1 MRSSTV
7 LSNSHLPYDLVKQ
20 CDVKQG
26 DWIWNANYPP
36 EWTSDKHVT
45 KVRRGEVN
53 LKYSLLIEQIEQQ
66 IREKILLN
74 RRDAMYNL
82 KWLRGVIE
90 HTANV

>member
-1 MRSSTV
+1 MRSGSQ
-7 LSNSHLPYDLVKQ
+7 HL
-20 CDVKQG
+20 VKQG

-36 EWTSDKHVT
+36 ECSLPTSDKHVT

-53 LKYSLLIEQIEQQ
+53 LKYSLLIEQVEQQ

-74 RRDAMYNL
+74 RKDAMYNL

-90 HTANV
+90 HTENV

>member
-53 LKYSLLIEQIEQQ
+53 LKYSLLIEQVEQQ
-66 IREKILLN
+66 IREK
-74 RRDAMYNL
+74 YY
-82 KWLRGVIE
+82 
-90 HTANV
+90 